1 MFKRR
6 RLKRVIVH
14 LTNHPSGFVR
24 DRNEEIILHD
34 GEKLHHD
41 IAALRVTRSGRTVR
55 EYEFCAGY
63 DRMLEYVY
71 E

>member
-6 RLKRVIVH
+6 KLKKVVVY
-14 LTNHPSGFVR
+14 LTNHETRLDR
-24 DRNEEIILHD
+24 DEEIILD
-34 GEKLHHD
+34 EGEEFHHG
-41 IAALRVTRSGRTVR
+41 IVAFRVTKSGRTVR

-63 DRMLEYVY
+63 DRTLEYVY

>member
-1 MFKRR
+1 MFKRHK
-6 RLKRVIVH
+6 LKKVIVH
-14 LTNHPSGFVR
+14 LTNHTDRR

-34 GEKLHHD
+34 GEKFHQAITALH
-41 IAALRVTRSGRTVR
+41 VTRSGRTIR
-55 EYEFCAGY
+55 EYKFCAGY

>member
-6 RLKRVIVH
+6 KLKKVVVH
-14 LTNHPSGFVR
+14 LMNHPTGLDR
-24 DRNEEIILHD
+24 DEEIVLHE
-34 GEKLHHD
+34 GEKFHHD